1 MFPEMTVLESIMLAI
16 SHRLNIT
23 FQLFTNLN
31 SNIKILNEAF
41 EIIKNIGLDKY
52 LNSIAINEDYEKASG
67 FKALD

>member
-23 FQLFTNLN
+23 FQLFTNLD
-31 SNIKILNEAF
+31 SNIRILNEAF

-52 LNSIAINEDYEKASG
+52 SNSRSD
-67 FKALD
+67 ALSLDCKDN